1 VTYPADKVAARMA
14 RIEKRKG
21 YADREARHFT
31 QWEKQMARLRLS
43 WYGEQFD
50 QEHEALMRAAIEQEA
65 A

>member
-1 VTYPADKVAARMA
+1 MA

-31 QWEKQMARLRLS
+31 QWEKQMSRLRLS